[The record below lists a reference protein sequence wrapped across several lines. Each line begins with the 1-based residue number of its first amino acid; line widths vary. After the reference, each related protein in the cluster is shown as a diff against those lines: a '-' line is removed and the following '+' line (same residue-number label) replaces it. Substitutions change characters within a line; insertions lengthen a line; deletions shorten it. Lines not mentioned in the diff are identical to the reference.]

1 MNNSQTTWTLFGIGL
16 VLSLVFLSV
25 LIRTNYDLEQMQARI
40 NSQELALAELERQHA
55 LLALKVQALKQDQL
69 QTTKDL
75 ALIKTLQENQAN
87 ELYRMKNRKR

>member
-40 NSQELALAELERQHA
+40 NSHELALAELDRQHA

-75 ALIKTLQENQAN
+75 VNVKTLQENQAN
-87 ELYRMKNRKR
+87 EVYRMRLRRR

>member
-40 NSQELALAELERQHA
+40 NSQELALAELDRQHA
-55 LLALKVQALKQDQL
+55 LLALKVQSLKQAQL

-75 ALIKTLQENQAN
+75 ASVKTLQENQAN

>member
-75 ALIKTLQENQAN
+75 ANVKTLQENQAN